1 MRQLSSDPDNIVI
14 AVNRN
19 VAPVEVKLK
28 ADNIKN
34 VSLFQA
40 DMTDHH
46 ALTTAA
52 AEAAKTTGG
61 SLDYLIV
68 NGVHYP
74 STTAVPPTSFT
85 GREDLLRDDMIASFN
100 VNVLGVMFTI
110 NAFLPLIRNGS
121 VKKIIVM
128 STGLADPDFT
138 LKFGM
143 PTSVVYSTIKAALNI
158 VVSKYALE
166 LKSDGII
173 VLALSP
179 GLVNTSEKPRMCPS
193 HLVKEGVDEL
203 TCW

>member
-14 AVNRN
+14 GVSRN
-19 VAPVEVKLK
+19 VAPVEAKLN
-28 ADNIKN
+28 ADDIKN
-34 VSLFQA
+34 VSLLQA
-40 DMTDHH
+40 DMSDHQ

-52 AEAAKTTGG
+52 TEAAKITSG

-74 STTAVPPTSFT
+74 STTAIPPTGFI
-85 GREDLLRDDMIASFN
+85 GREDLLRDDMTASFN
-100 VNVLGVMFTI
+100 VNVIGVMFTI

-128 STGLADPDFT
+128 STGLADLDFA

-143 PTSVVYSTIKAALNI
+143 PTSITYTTTKAALNMI
-158 VVSKYALE
+158 VLKYALE

-173 VLALSP
+173 FLALSP
-179 GLVNTSEKPRMCPS
+179 GLVNTSEKPRMFSS
-193 HLVKEGVDEL
+193 HLVKGGV
-203 TCW
+203 